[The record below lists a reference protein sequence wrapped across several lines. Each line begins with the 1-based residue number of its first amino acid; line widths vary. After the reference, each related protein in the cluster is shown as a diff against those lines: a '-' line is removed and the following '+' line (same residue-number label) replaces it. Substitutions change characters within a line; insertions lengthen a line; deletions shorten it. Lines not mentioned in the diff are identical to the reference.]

1 MYTPSVWLWGLY
13 AVHSRRTRES
23 CDVPDLNEQ
32 RVDWSLI
39 GGGPP
44 TPHCCHHQKKTND
57 LLKSK
62 LIFKLTHR
70 IFLREI
76 LSAFIFKHYRH
87 FFPLLM
93 QMKYDTQV
101 YCVTTVLLQITTY
114 HHLPPKTFIFTGNLC
129 QNKHPQPLLQN
140 TKVWVFRCPAFSHKI
155 RAVTDTRA
163 H

>member
-87 FFPLLM
+87 FFSPPNADEIR
-93 QMKYDTQV
+93 YAG
-101 YCVTTVLLQITTY
+101 VLRYYSITPDY
-114 HHLPPKTFIFTGNLC
+114 HLPPSTTENLHFHWKLMPE
-129 QNKHPQPLLQN
+129 QTSTAFAPKHQGMGVQMSS
-140 TKVWVFRCPAFSHKI
+140 FQS
-155 RAVTDTRA
+155 
-163 H
+163 